1 MQRIYRKKFNLGIV
15 LGGGGAR
22 GFAHLGVLK
31 ALEEK
36 GFVPDIISGNSA
48 GSIAGVFIASGKKPD
63 EVHNL
68 IKNHRLLDIA
78 KIHWPRLGLMSLE
91 GLQEDL
97 QKQIKA
103 SDLKELPIPFYAA
116 VSNLNEGKVEYLNE
130 GPLDKIILASA
141 SIPVLF
147 SPVEMNKML
156 YADGGIFDNVPVKP
170 LIGKCKKII
179 AVSISPVQRE
189 EKLEGLLQLAGRAF
203 QLSVNRNIHEIK
215 EQVDLFIEPEALS
228 KYDILDSEHSDELFE
243 IGYEYCKNLTI
254 NL

>member
-1 MQRIYRKKFNLGIV
+1 MPKKKYPIGIA

-31 ALEEK
+31 ALAEK
-36 GFVPDIISGNSA
+36 GIVPDIISGNSA
-48 GSIAGVFIASGKKPD
+48 GSIAGVFIAAGMSPD
-63 EVHNL
+63 EVHAL

-78 KIHWPRLGLMSLE
+78 KIHWPSRGLMSLE

-97 QKQIKA
+97 HKMIQA
-103 SDLKELPIPFYAA
+103 NDLKDLPIPFYAA
-116 VSNLNEGKVEYLNE
+116 VSNLNEGMVEYLNQ

-141 SIPVLF
+141 SIPILF
-147 SPVEMNKML
+147 TPVEMNQML
-156 YADGGIFDNVPVKP
+156 YVDGGIFDNIPVKP

-189 EKLEGLLQLAGRAF
+189 KKLEGLFQIAGRAF

-215 EQVDLFIEPEALS
+215 DHVDLFIEPEALS
-228 KYDILDSEHSDELFE
+228 KYDIMDSAHADELFK
-243 IGYEYCKNLTI
+243 IGYEYCKKLDI
-254 NL
+254 SL